1 MFKPQSNL
9 WPCKLHH
16 SVTDGTG
23 VQSLRVEAGY
33 LWKQKKSV
41 PRRVRIKE
49 LDTDSCGEKN
59 SLSSAAAGEIGPV
72 SILWKLHNAA
82 PGCRD
87 VESVPGEEPSGEVPR
102 CPGSDAPDLCC
113 INYSSCCFSLLS
125 TTIWTCLYELI
136 SSAFWTKW
144 PQTWLR
150 TIWTHS
156 LTVPEAKSPFLKV
169 RELCLHETL
178 GKSTSFS
185 SHIPASSFWM
195 VLGISWSAVM

>member
-87 VESVPGEEPSGEVPR
+87 VESVPGEEPSGKVPR
-102 CPGSDAPDLCC
+102 CPGPVLYKLFLLLFFPP
-113 INYSSCCFSLLS
+113 INHNLNLL
-125 TTIWTCLYELI
+125 IWI
-136 SSAFWTKW
+136 D
-144 PQTWLR
+144 
-150 TIWTHS
+150 
-156 LTVPEAKSPFLKV
+156 FLGLLDKMTAN
-169 RELCLHETL
+169 LAQNHMN
-178 GKSTSFS
+178 SFS
-185 SHIPASSFWM
+185 
-195 VLGISWSAVM
+195 